1 MIVLSASNLTK
12 IYGTDVI
19 VKGVDFHINSGDRVG
34 LIGRNGAG
42 KTTLLNMITGQL
54 RPDEGQIFVS
64 AGARIGDL
72 KQRDSFDPE
81 NTVMGEIENV
91 FGQIRK
97 LEEDINKT
105 ADQISQNPGDE
116 SLLNRL
122 YRLQH
127 EFEARGG
134 YTYRSEATVFL
145 HLWLSALKAMTRRS
159 RLCPAEKGPGC
170 LWQRCFLKS
179 RTF

>member
-1 MIVLSASNLTK
+1 
-12 IYGTDVI
+12 
-19 VKGVDFHINSGDRVG
+19 
-34 LIGRNGAG
+34 
-42 KTTLLNMITGQL
+42 
-54 RPDEGQIFVS
+54 
-64 AGARIGDL
+64 
-72 KQRDSFDPE
+72 
-81 NTVMGEIENV
+81 MGEIENV

-127 EFEARGG
+127 EFEAREAILQIRSHG
-134 YTYRSEATVFL
+134 YSDIYGFRPWKV
-145 HLWLSALKAMTRRS
+145 MTRRS

-170 LWQRCFLKS
+170 LWQRLLEKPDVLVLDEPTNHLDIGMLKWLEQYLS
-179 RTF
+179 SYKGSMTHSFP